1 MVICTIV
8 FALSLSQFVLLLL
21 NSQSWLKKDM
31 SHIRRLI
38 LRFLSAHKEVVTF
51 VNTELLLGNIGTL
64 RIKEKPDC
72 KS

>member
-1 MVICTIV
+1 M

-38 LRFLSAHKEVVTF
+38 LLFLSAQEVATF

-64 RIKEKPDC
+64 RIKENPDC